1 MNRQINNAEDHKKAV
16 QRLEFLTDNGEAGNI
31 SDVEEMEIEY
41 LSGLIET
48 YEEKHFVIGQ
58 PNPVEYLKYVLE
70 NKNMKQQDLVNLLGI
85 SKGALSNILN
95 YRKKLS
101 IEMIR
106 ALHKRL
112 KIPYDI
118 LMQDYELL
126 HNEN

>member
-1 MNRQINNAEDHKKAV
+1 MKRTINNDTELKEAI
-16 QRLEFLTDNGEAGNI
+16 QRLESLTDKGEEGNI
-31 SDVEEMEIEY
+31 SDVEQMEIEY
-41 LSGLIET
+41 LSMLIEK
-48 YEEKHFVIGQ
+48 YEEEHYHIGE
-58 PNPVEYLKYVLE
+58 PNPVEYLKYILE

-85 SKGALSNILN
+85 SKGTLSNILN

-106 ALHKRL
+106 ALHNRL

-126 HNEN
+126 H

>member
-1 MNRQINNAEDHKKAV
+1 MKREIQNTAEHKETI
-16 QRLEFLTDNGEAGNI
+16 QRLELLTDKGEAGNI
-31 SDVEEMEIEY
+31 SDTELMEIDY
-41 LSGLIET
+41 LSMLIEA
-48 YEEKHFVIGQ
+48 YEEKHFHIGQ

-85 SKGALSNILN
+85 SKGTLSNILN

-106 ALHKRL
+106 ALHNRL

-118 LMQDYELL
+118 LMEDYELQ
-126 HNEN
+126 H